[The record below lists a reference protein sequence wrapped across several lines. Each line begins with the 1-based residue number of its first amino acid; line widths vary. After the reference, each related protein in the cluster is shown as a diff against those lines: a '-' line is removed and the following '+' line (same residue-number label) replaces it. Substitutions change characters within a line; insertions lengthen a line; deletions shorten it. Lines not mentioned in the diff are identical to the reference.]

1 MSGDKKD
8 PFDFAPWD
16 GTPGDAWEK
25 FEARLWDGTTKTDD
39 RGWSLADHL
48 KGQDEGQPP
57 PMGTG
62 VAFPANPAENRKA
75 LNAFRKRQKESYGI
89 LVRHITS
96 QDIKDTLQRDHFQ
109 IGRDAYE
116 TARASGLVAIDRLK
130 LNDLNDVWRAISIVH
145 DIGVNEHPAYDN
157 SASSEDPRREREEA
171 RGSSAR

>member
-57 PMGTG
+57 PM
-62 VAFPANPAENRKA
+62 
-75 LNAFRKRQKESYGI
+75 
-89 LVRHITS
+89 VRS
-96 QDIKDTLQRDHFQ
+96 
-109 IGRDAYE
+109 
-116 TARASGLVAIDRLK
+116 TADMLARCQGLV
-130 LNDLNDVWRAISIVH
+130 
-145 DIGVNEHPAYDN
+145 GVVQP
-157 SASSEDPRREREEA
+157 
-171 RGSSAR
+171 

>member
-16 GTPGDAWEK
+16 GTPGDAYEK

-109 IGRDAYE
+109 IGRMPTRPRE
-116 TARASGLVAIDRLK
+116 HRVSSQ
-130 LNDLNDVWRAISIVH
+130 SI
-145 DIGVNEHPAYDN
+145 A
-157 SASSEDPRREREEA
+157 
-171 RGSSAR
+171 